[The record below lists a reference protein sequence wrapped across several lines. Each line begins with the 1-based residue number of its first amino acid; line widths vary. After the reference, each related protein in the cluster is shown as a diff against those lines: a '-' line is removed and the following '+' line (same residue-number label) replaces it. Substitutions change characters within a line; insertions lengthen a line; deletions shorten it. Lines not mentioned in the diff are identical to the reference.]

1 MVKSK
6 FPSLCS
12 HGVSELMWV
21 ENFETGMIWD
31 AVCMFQVFPI
41 CQNGSPYNNALLGGG
56 GVNSLNEYDS
66 TIQLH
71 MLTQNGEY
79 ESVDAVLFSSSSLV
93 FEFHLI
99 YVNLS
104 QKWTINKTTTIDL
117 RGI

>member
-1 MVKSK
+1 MQYVCFKFFQYVK
-6 FPSLCS
+6 
-12 HGVSELMWV
+12 
-21 ENFETGMIWD
+21 T
-31 AVCMFQVFPI
+31 
-41 CQNGSPYNNALLGGG
+41 ALHITMLYWGGG

-79 ESVDAVLFSSSSLV
+79 GSVDAVLFSSSSLV